1 MCLKERVESKKMKFL
16 DLNGLT
22 TLWANIKKTFV
33 AKESGKGLSTNDYTT
48 AEKQKLAGIASNAEA
63 NVITAVKVNG
73 TALTPSS
80 KAVNIDLSGYVAKT
94 HSHTKIDIGLSNVT
108 NDAQVKR
115 SEMGTASGVATLGT
129 DGKVPSSQLPS
140 YVDDVLEFETKTKF
154 PTTGETGKIYVDTTT
169 NLTYRWSGS
178 AYVEISQSIALGETS
193 STAYAGDKGKANATK
208 IANIINGTQVVA
220 KATTANNV
228 GGFTVAK
235 NVPADAVFTDTHHTA
250 KEIVGSSATAT
261 ANVTAETANP
271 FLNVVENGAVRSSH
285 QISGGG
291 ATTVKADKNGNI
303 VITSANSTYDLSGY
317 VKTSDLVALTN
328 EEINAICV

>member
-1 MCLKERVESKKMKFL
+1 MKFL

-48 AEKQKLAGIASNAEA
+48 AEKQKLSGIASNAEA

-80 KAVNIDLSGYVAKT
+80 KAVNIDLSGYAAKT
-94 HSHTKIDIGLSNVT
+94 HSHTKSDIGLSNVT

-115 SEMGTASGVATLGT
+115 SEMGVASGVATLGT

-140 YVDDVLEFETKTKF
+140 YVDDVLEFDAKTKF

-193 STAYAGDKGKANATK
+193 STAYAGNKGKANADS
-208 IANIINGTQVVA
+208 IAKIINGTQVVA

-261 ANVTAETANP
+261 ANVTAETTNP

>member
-1 MCLKERVESKKMKFL
+1 MKFL

-22 TLWANIKKTFV
+22 TLWANIKNTFV

-73 TALTPSS
+73 AALTPSS
-80 KAVNIDLSGYVAKT
+80 KAVNIDLSGYAAKT
-94 HSHTKIDIGLSNVT
+94 HSHTKSDIGLSNVT

-140 YVDDVLEFETKTKF
+140 YVDDVLEFDTKTKF

-193 STAYAGDKGKANATK
+193 STAYAGNKGKANADS
-208 IANIINGTQVVA
+208 IAKIINGTQVVA

-235 NVPADAVFTDTHHTA
+235 NVPADAVFTDTHYTA
-250 KEIVGSSATAT
+250 KELEILNKA
-261 ANVTAETANP
+261 AETTNP

>member
-1 MCLKERVESKKMKFL
+1 MKFL

-73 TALTPSS
+73 AALTPSS
-80 KAVNIDLSGYVAKT
+80 KAVNIDLSGYAAKT
-94 HSHTKIDIGLSNVT
+94 HSHTKSDIGLSNVT

-140 YVDDVLEFETKTKF
+140 YVDDVLEYETKAKF

-235 NVPADAVFTDTHHTA
+235 NVPADAVFTDTHYTA

-261 ANVTAETANP
+261 TNVATETTNP
-271 FLNVVENGAVRSSH
+271 FLNVIENGAVRSSH

-291 ATTVKADKNGNI
+291 ATTVKTDKNGNI
-303 VITSANSTYDLSGY
+303 IITSANSTYDLSGY

>member
-1 MCLKERVESKKMKFL
+1 MKFL

-22 TLWANIKKTFV
+22 TLWTNIKNTFV

-48 AEKQKLAGIASNAEA
+48 AEKQKLSGIASDAEA

-73 TALTPSS
+73 AALTPSS
-80 KAVNIDLSGYVAKT
+80 KAVNIDLSGYAAKT
-94 HSHTKIDIGLSNVT
+94 HSHTKSDIGLSNVT

-140 YVDDVLEFETKTKF
+140 YVDDVLEYETKAKF
-154 PTTGETGKIYVDTTT
+154 PTTGETGKIYVDATT

-193 STAYAGDKGKANATK
+193 STAYAGNKGKANAES

-235 NVPADAVFTDTHHTA
+235 NVPANAVFTDTHHTA
-250 KEIVGSSATAT
+250 KEIVGSNATAT
-261 ANVTAETANP
+261 TNVTAETTNP

>member
-1 MCLKERVESKKMKFL
+1 MKFL

-73 TALTPSS
+73 AALTPSS
-80 KAVNIDLSGYVAKT
+80 KAVNIDLSGYAAKT
-94 HSHTKIDIGLSNVT
+94 HSHTKSDIGLSNVT

-140 YVDDVLEFETKTKF
+140 YVDDVLEYETKAKF

-328 EEINAICV
+328 

>member
-1 MCLKERVESKKMKFL
+1 MKFL

-33 AKESGKGLSTNDYTT
+33 AKESNKGLSTNDYTT

-63 NVITAVKVNG
+63 NVITAIKVNG
-73 TALTPSS
+73 AALTPSS
-80 KAVNIDLSGYVAKT
+80 KAVNIDLSGYAAKT
-94 HSHTKIDIGLSNVT
+94 HSHTKSDIGLSNVT

-140 YVDDVLEFETKTKF
+140 YVDDVLEYETKAKF

-178 AYVEISQSIALGETS
+178 AYVEISQSIALGETA
-193 STAYAGDKGKANATK
+193 STAYAGNKGKANADS
-208 IANIINGTQVVA
+208 IAKIINGTQVVA

-235 NVPADAVFTDTHHTA
+235 NVPANAVFTDTHHTA

-261 ANVTAETANP
+261 TNVTAETANP
-271 FLNVVENGAVRSSH
+271 FLNVVENDTVRSSH

>member
-1 MCLKERVESKKMKFL
+1 MKFL

-22 TLWANIKKTFV
+22 TLWTNIKNTFV

-73 TALTPSS
+73 EALTPDS
-80 KAVNIDLSGYVAKT
+80 KAVNIDLSGYAAKT
-94 HSHTKIDIGLSNVT
+94 HTHTKSDIGLSNVT

-115 SEMGTASGVATLGT
+115 SEMGVASGVATLGT

-140 YVDDVLEFETKTKF
+140 YVDDVLEFNAKTKF

-193 STAYAGDKGKANATK
+193 STAYAGNKGKANADS

-261 ANVTAETANP
+261 ANVTAETTNP
-271 FLNVVENGAVRSSH
+271 FLNVIENGAVRSSH

-328 EEINAICV
+328 ENINAICV

>member
-1 MCLKERVESKKMKFL
+1 MKFL

-22 TLWANIKKTFV
+22 TLWANIKNTFV

-73 TALTPSS
+73 AALTPSS
-80 KAVNIDLSGYVAKT
+80 KAVNIDLSGYADKT
-94 HSHTKIDIGLSNVT
+94 HSHTKSDIGLSNVT

-140 YVDDVLEFETKTKF
+140 YVDDVLEYETKAKF
-154 PTTGETGKIYVDTTT
+154 PTTGETGKIYVDATT

-193 STAYAGDKGKANATK
+193 STAYAGNKGKANADS

-235 NVPADAVFTDTHHTA
+235 NVPANAVFTDTHHTA

-261 ANVTAETANP
+261 ANVTAETTNP
-271 FLNVVENGAVRSSH
+271 FLNVVENDTVRSSH

>member
-1 MCLKERVESKKMKFL
+1 MKFL

-22 TLWANIKKTFV
+22 TLWTNIKNTFV

-73 TALTPSS
+73 AALTPSS
-80 KAVNIDLSGYVAKT
+80 KAVNIDLSGYAAKT
-94 HSHTKIDIGLSNVT
+94 HSHTKSDIGLSNVT

-154 PTTGETGKIYVDTTT
+154 PTTGETGKIYVDTST

-178 AYVEISQSIALGETS
+178 AYVEISQSIALGETA
-193 STAYAGDKGKANATK
+193 STAYAGNKGKANADS

-235 NVPADAVFTDTHHTA
+235 NVPANAVFTDTHHTA

-261 ANVTAETANP
+261 ANVTAETTNP

>member
-1 MCLKERVESKKMKFL
+1 MKFL

-22 TLWANIKKTFV
+22 TLWDNIKKTFV
-33 AKESGKGLSTNDYTT
+33 AKESGKGLSTNDYTA

-73 TALTPSS
+73 AALTPDS
-80 KAVNIDLSGYVAKT
+80 KAVNIDLSGYAAKT
-94 HSHTKIDIGLSNVT
+94 HTHTKSDIGLSNVT

-115 SEMGTASGVATLGT
+115 SEMGVASGVATLGT

-140 YVDDVLEFETKTKF
+140 YVDDVLEFDAKTKF

-193 STAYAGDKGKANATK
+193 STAYAGNKGKANADS
-208 IANIINGTQVVA
+208 IAKIINGTQVVA

-261 ANVTAETANP
+261 ANVTAETTNP

>member
-1 MCLKERVESKKMKFL
+1 MKFL

-22 TLWANIKKTFV
+22 TLWDNIKKTFV

-73 TALTPSS
+73 ATLTPSS
-80 KAVNIDLSGYVAKT
+80 KAVNIDLSGYAAKS
-94 HSHTKIDIGLSNVT
+94 HSHTKSDIGLSNVT

-140 YVDDVLEFETKTKF
+140 YVDDVLEYETKAKF
-154 PTTGETGKIYVDTTT
+154 PTAGETGKIYVDTTT

-178 AYVEISQSIALGETS
+178 AYVGISQSIALGETA
-193 STAYAGDKGKANATK
+193 STAYPGNKGKANADS
-208 IANIINGTQVVA
+208 IAKIINGTQVVA

-235 NVPADAVFTDTHHTA
+235 NVPADAVFTDTHHTT
-250 KEIVGSSATAT
+250 KEIVGSSASAT
-261 ANVTAETANP
+261 ANVTAETTNP

>member
-1 MCLKERVESKKMKFL
+1 M
-16 DLNGLT
+16 
-22 TLWANIKKTFV
+22 
-33 AKESGKGLSTNDYTT
+33 
-48 AEKQKLAGIASNAEA
+48 
-63 NVITAVKVNG
+63 
-73 TALTPSS
+73 
-80 KAVNIDLSGYVAKT
+80 SGYAAKT
-94 HSHTKIDIGLSNVT
+94 HSHTKSDIGLSNVT

-193 STAYAGDKGKANATK
+193 STAYAGDKGKANADS
-208 IANIINGTQVVA
+208 IAKIINGTQVVA
-220 KATTANNV
+220 KAATANNV

-235 NVPADAVFTDTHHTA
+235 NVPADAAFTDTHHTA

>member
-1 MCLKERVESKKMKFL
+1 MKFL
-16 DLNGLT
+16 DLNGST
-22 TLWANIKKTFV
+22 TLWANIKNTFV

-73 TALTPSS
+73 AALTPSS
-80 KAVNIDLSGYVAKT
+80 KAVNIDLSGYAAKS
-94 HSHTKIDIGLSNVT
+94 HSHTKSDIGLSNVT

-115 SEMGTASGVATLGT
+115 SEMGVASGVATLGT

-140 YVDDVLEFETKTKF
+140 YVDDVLEFDAKTKF

-193 STAYAGDKGKANATK
+193 STAYAGNKGKANADS
-208 IANIINGTQVVA
+208 IAKIINGTQVVA

-261 ANVTAETANP
+261 ANVTAETTNP

>member
-1 MCLKERVESKKMKFL
+1 MKFL

-22 TLWANIKKTFV
+22 TLWTNIKNTFV

-48 AEKQKLAGIASNAEA
+48 AEKQKLAGIASNAEV

-73 TALTPSS
+73 AALTPSS
-80 KAVNIDLSGYVAKT
+80 KAVNIDLSGYAAKT
-94 HSHTKIDIGLSNVT
+94 HSHTKSDIGLSNVT

-115 SEMGTASGVATLGT
+115 SEMGVASGVATLGT

-140 YVDDVLEFETKTKF
+140 YVDDVLEFDAKTKF

-193 STAYAGDKGKANATK
+193 STAYAGNKGKANADS
-208 IANIINGTQVVA
+208 IAKIINGTQVVA

-235 NVPADAVFTDTHHTA
+235 NVPADAVFTDTHHAA

-261 ANVTAETANP
+261 ANVTAETTNP

>member
-1 MCLKERVESKKMKFL
+1 MKFL

-22 TLWANIKKTFV
+22 TLWANIKNTFV

-73 TALTPSS
+73 AALTPSS
-80 KAVNIDLSGYVAKT
+80 KAVNIDLSGYADKT
-94 HSHTKIDIGLSNVT
+94 HSHTKSDIGLSNVT

-140 YVDDVLEFETKTKF
+140 YVDDVLEYETKAKF
-154 PTTGETGKIYVDTTT
+154 PTTGETGKIYVDATT

-193 STAYAGDKGKANATK
+193 STAYAGNKGKANADS

-235 NVPADAVFTDTHHTA
+235 NVPANAVFTDTHHTA

-261 ANVTAETANP
+261 ANVTAETTNP

>member
-1 MCLKERVESKKMKFL
+1 MKFL

-22 TLWANIKKTFV
+22 QLWTNIKNTFV

-80 KAVNIDLSGYVAKT
+80 KAVNIDLSGYAAKS
-94 HSHTKIDIGLSNVT
+94 HSHTKSDIGLSNVT

-140 YVDDVLEFETKTKF
+140 YVDDVLEYETKAKF

-235 NVPADAVFTDTHHTA
+235 NVPANAVFTDTHHTA

-261 ANVTAETANP
+261 ANVTDETANP
-271 FLNVVENGAVRSSH
+271 FLNVVENGTVRSSH

-291 ATTVKADKNGNI
+291 ATTVKTDKNGNI
-303 VITSANSTYDLSGY
+303 IITSANSTYDLSGY

>member
-1 MCLKERVESKKMKFL
+1 MKFL

-22 TLWANIKKTFV
+22 QLWTNIKNTFV

-80 KAVNIDLSGYVAKT
+80 KAVNIDLSGYAAKT
-94 HSHTKIDIGLSNVT
+94 HSHTKSDIGLSNVT

-140 YVDDVLEFETKTKF
+140 YVDDVLEFDAKTKF

-193 STAYAGDKGKANATK
+193 STAYAGNKGKANADS
-208 IANIINGTQVVA
+208 IAKIINGTQVVA

>member
-1 MCLKERVESKKMKFL
+1 MKFL

-48 AEKQKLAGIASNAEA
+48 AEKQKLTGIASNAEA

-80 KAVNIDLSGYVAKT
+80 KAVNIDLSGYAAKT
-94 HSHTKIDIGLSNVT
+94 HSHTKSDIGLSNVT

-140 YVDDVLEFETKTKF
+140 YVDDVLEYETKAKF

-261 ANVTAETANP
+261 ANVTAETTNP

>member
-1 MCLKERVESKKMKFL
+1 MKFL

-80 KAVNIDLSGYVAKT
+80 KAVNIDLSGYAAKS
-94 HSHTKIDIGLSNVT
+94 HSHTKSDIGLSNVT

-140 YVDDVLEFETKTKF
+140 YVDDVLEFDAKTKF

-193 STAYAGDKGKANATK
+193 STAYAGNKGKANADS
-208 IANIINGTQVVA
+208 IAKIINGTQVVA

-261 ANVTAETANP
+261 ANVTAETTNP
-271 FLNVVENGAVRSSH
+271 FLNVVENGTVRSSH

>member
-1 MCLKERVESKKMKFL
+1 MKFL

-22 TLWANIKKTFV
+22 TLWANIKNTFV

-48 AEKQKLAGIASNAEA
+48 AEKQKLSGIASNAEA

-73 TALTPSS
+73 AALTPDS
-80 KAVNIDLSGYVAKT
+80 KAVNIDLSGYAAKT
-94 HSHTKIDIGLSNVT
+94 HSHTKSDIGLSNVT

-140 YVDDVLEFETKTKF
+140 YVDDVLEYETKAKF
-154 PTTGETGKIYVDTTT
+154 PTTGETGKIYVDTIT

-235 NVPADAVFTDTHHTA
+235 NVPANAVFTDTHHTA
-250 KEIVGSSATAT
+250 KEIVGSSATAIT
-261 ANVTAETANP
+261 NVTAETTNP

>member
-1 MCLKERVESKKMKFL
+1 MKFL

-22 TLWANIKKTFV
+22 TLWANIKNTFV

-73 TALTPSS
+73 AALTPDS
-80 KAVNIDLSGYVAKT
+80 KAVNIDLSGYAAKT
-94 HSHTKIDIGLSNVT
+94 HSHTKSDIGLSNVT

-115 SEMGTASGVATLGT
+115 SEMGVASGVATLGT

-140 YVDDVLEFETKTKF
+140 YVDDVLEYETKTKF
-154 PTTGETGKIYVDTTT
+154 PTTGETGKIYVDTKT

-193 STAYAGDKGKANATK
+193 STAYAGDKGKANANS
-208 IANIINGTQVVA
+208 IANIINGAQVVA

-235 NVPADAVFTDTHHTA
+235 NVPANAVFTDTHHTA

>member
-1 MCLKERVESKKMKFL
+1 MKFL

-22 TLWANIKKTFV
+22 TLWANIKNTFV

-48 AEKQKLAGIASNAEA
+48 AEKQKLSGIASNAEA

-73 TALTPSS
+73 TALVPSS
-80 KAVNIDLSGYVAKT
+80 KAVNIDLSGYAAKT
-94 HSHTKIDIGLSNVT
+94 HSHTKSDIGLSNVT

-235 NVPADAVFTDTHHTA
+235 NVPANAVFTDTHHTA

-261 ANVTAETANP
+261 ANVTAETTNP

>member
-1 MCLKERVESKKMKFL
+1 MKFL

-80 KAVNIDLSGYVAKT
+80 KAVNIDLSDYAAKT
-94 HSHTKIDIGLSNVT
+94 HSHTKSDIGLSNVT

-140 YVDDVLEFETKTKF
+140 YVDDVLEYETKAKF

-208 IANIINGTQVVA
+208 IANIINGTQVVG

>member
-1 MCLKERVESKKMKFL
+1 MKFL

-33 AKESGKGLSTNDYTT
+33 AKESNKGLSTNDYTT

-63 NVITAVKVNG
+63 NVITAIKVNG
-73 TALTPSS
+73 AALTPSS
-80 KAVNIDLSGYVAKT
+80 KAVNIDLSGYAAKT
-94 HSHTKIDIGLSNVT
+94 HSHTKSDIGLSNVT

-140 YVDDVLEFETKTKF
+140 YVDDVLEYETKAKF

-178 AYVEISQSIALGETS
+178 AYVEISQSIALGETA
-193 STAYAGDKGKANATK
+193 STAYAGDKGKVNATK

-235 NVPADAVFTDTHHTA
+235 NVPANAVFTDTHHTA
-250 KEIVGSSATAT
+250 KEIVGSSAAAT
-261 ANVTAETANP
+261 ENVTAETTNP

-317 VKTSDLVALTN
+317 VKTSDLVALTD